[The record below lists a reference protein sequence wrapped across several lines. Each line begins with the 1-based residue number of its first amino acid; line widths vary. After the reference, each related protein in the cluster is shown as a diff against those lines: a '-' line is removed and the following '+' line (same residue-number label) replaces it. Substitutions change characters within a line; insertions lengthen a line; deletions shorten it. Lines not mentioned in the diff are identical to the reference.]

1 MSWVV
6 KNPQVIDTYL
16 EEGAVLLNFETKY
29 YYSLNDFGM
38 AIWKRIESVRS
49 LEELIED
56 LMTEYEGEKEQIRTC
71 VADFLRGLE
80 GEQLVLSHSGEGD
93 EGVHQGSAKTI
104 YSPSQ
109 KKPFV
114 EPDLVKHDEPL
125 HEVVM
130 NPFDPQLPL
139 AE

>member
-1 MSWVV
+1 MSWVA

-29 YYSLNDFGM
+29 YYSLNEAGM
-38 AIWKRIESVRS
+38 AIWKRIESVGN
-49 LEELIED
+49 LEELVED
-56 LMTEYEGEKEQIRTC
+56 LLKEYEGDQERVRASVT
-71 VADFLRGLE
+71 DFLRDLE
-80 GEQLVLSHSGEGD
+80 GEQLVLSHSGDGD
-93 EGVHQGSAKTI
+93 EGDRREPAKTTG
-104 YSPSQ
+104 PPPQ
-109 KKPFV
+109 RKPFA